1 VPLRVIGDPER
12 IVNQVIEEFR
22 RELEKR
28 IAEALEASRSVLEKA
43 YDEAIRSLEKSLEER
58 LRGLEEKLKS
68 AEATREVEL
77 RRELAKLRAAK
88 VEEVLSEALN
98 KLPEY
103 VPRERYE
110 GFIERLLR
118 EAKERSGGR
127 AKIIPVERDREL
139 VARLAKKLGL
149 EVSGETRSGYGGFIA
164 ITEDGVVLDYTL
176 EKVLSDVIDKA
187 RAVIA
192 QELFGQTA

>member
-1 VPLRVIGDPER
+1 MPLRVIGDPEK

-43 YDEAIRSLEKSLEER
+43 YDEALRSLERSLEEK

-88 VEEVLSEALN
+88 VDEVLGEALS

-103 VPRERYE
+103 VPRSQYE

-118 EAKERSGGR
+118 EAKERSGGK
-127 AKIIPVERDREL
+127 AKIVPVERDREL
-139 VARLAKKLGL
+139 VERLARKLGL

-164 ITEDGVVLDYTL
+164 ITSDGVVLDYTL

-192 QELFGQTA
+192 RELFGEEA